1 MNFDR
6 WKLAGNPTFGPLVSL
21 HQKRITTPPHGSVY
35 TYARVQRDSK
45 KNLGYISIYLYTRIL
60 IWGHHLYTL
69 HGSLRI
75 KYHDRSE
82 VQIIPPRCSVLFVF
96 RRCANGSSYQ
106 ASYVTLPVQIPELV
120 AYIGFLIDVSRPR
133 PFGNSVFPFGVSV
146 NDSRYIYLCRR
157 FSWMGTWGTGC
168 QALVSPRKLDRVSIE
183 TQAASC
189 THNVRGLLNLQQLAP
204 HFDT

>member
-1 MNFDR
+1 MVPR
-6 WKLAGNPTFGPLVSL
+6 VSPSEENNNSAPRLRL
-21 HQKRITTPPHGSVY
+21 HVR
-35 TYARVQRDSK
+35 ARAERLK

-75 KYHDRSE
+75 KYHDRSK

-146 NDSRYIYLCRR
+146 NDSRYTYIYVVDFRG
-157 FSWMGTWGTGC
+157 WVPG
-168 QALVSPRKLDRVSIE
+168 VLDARPW
-183 TQAASC
+183 C
-189 THNVRGLLNLQQLAP
+189 HPGN
-204 HFDT
+204 